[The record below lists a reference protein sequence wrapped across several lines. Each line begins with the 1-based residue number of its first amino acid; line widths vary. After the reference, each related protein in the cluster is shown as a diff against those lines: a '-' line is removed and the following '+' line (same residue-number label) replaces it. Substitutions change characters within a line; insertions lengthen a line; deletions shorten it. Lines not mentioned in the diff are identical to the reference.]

1 MTPFVIRKTNYKYQ
15 LNTCVLY
22 LETQNTFHHAKA
34 NFIYVKQMLS
44 VTSPVHWKK
53 NFFYHFTVWS
63 NLPPHGPLLFRVLKN
78 RCFSNV
84 NTLRPRQNGHH
95 FADNIYRCIF
105 LNENVWIPIK
115 ISLEF
120 VPKGPI
126 NNIPI
131 LVWIMA
137 WRLDGA
143 KPLSKPILVYIL
155 SEPMMIC
162 LTTHIFVTRPQW
174 VKKGVHLTPA
184 FRIYSQLT
192 PWAEFWQNM
201 YSKYALILDGVICYG
216 KSYVKRL
223 RSLN

>member
-1 MTPFVIRKTNYKYQ
+1 MCVISWNTKYFPSCQSKLHICQANVVSYKPCTLKEKLLLSFYRMIQ
-15 LNTCVLY
+15 FTSTWSTVISCV
-22 LETQNTFHHAKA
+22 
-34 NFIYVKQMLS
+34 
-44 VTSPVHWKK
+44 
-53 NFFYHFTVWS
+53 
-63 NLPPHGPLLFRVLKN
+63 KN

-137 WRLDGA
+137 WRRPGT
-143 KPLSKPILVYIL
+143 KPL

-162 LTTHIFVTRPQW
+162 LTTHICVTRPQW

-201 YSKYALILDGVICYG
+201 YSKYALISDGVICYG
-216 KSYVKRL
+216 KSYVNRL